1 VHVKRAEALMRVADG
16 IPLDSATAVK
26 CDLAS
31 EVLRSFGTLRFA
43 ATGWSMLPAIW
54 PADTLVVDR
63 VSPDQVR
70 VGEVVLVGRKGRLCA
85 HRVISKA
92 DDSGNPHWI
101 TQGDAVESP
110 DPPVRAPELLG
121 RVAYLIRGGKLMA
134 VATKLSVVERL
145 TARIV
150 QRSVPAAR
158 ALVYLHNMAQTPA
171 KAASEKAVFP
181 CQG

>member
-1 VHVKRAEALMRVADG
+1 MRLADS
-16 IPLDSATAVK
+16 IPPESATAVK

-43 ATGWSMLPAIW
+43 ARGWSMLPAIW

-63 VSPDQVR
+63 VSPDQVG
-70 VGEVVLVGRKGRLCA
+70 VGEVVLVGRNGRLCA
-85 HRVISKA
+85 HRVVSKA
-92 DDSGNPHWI
+92 DDSGNPRWI
-101 TQGDAVESP
+101 TQGDAVEWP
-110 DPPVRAPELLG
+110 DPPVREAEILG

-158 ALVYLHNMAQTPA
+158 ALVYLHNITQTPA
-171 KAASEKAVFP
+171 KPASQKAALP